1 MLRSNINVFKRGVNI
16 QDSNNKR
23 VLDRVNALMARLDR
37 FTRRLNAKIMARR
50 KIKRGPVKRPE

>member
-1 MLRSNINVFKRGVNI
+1 M

-23 VLDRVNALMARLDR
+23 VLDRVNDLMARLDL
-37 FTRRLNAKIMARR
+37 FTRRLNSKIAARR

>member
-1 MLRSNINVFKRGVNI
+1 M

-23 VLDRVNALMARLDR
+23 VLDRVNALMARLDL
-37 FTRRLNAKIMARR
+37 FTRQLNAKITARR